1 MEKHILQ
8 WTYWLGLA
16 CLAVAVVWRALNA
29 LGSVIPLP
37 AFLGTGKFIWYGGFQ
52 KWGLLLLVASIA
64 TSSFIW
70 SRRQHQ

>member
-37 AFLGTGKFIWYGGFQ
+37 AFFGTGKFIWYGGFQ

-64 TSSFIW
+64 TSNFIW